1 MDSTPTESTS
11 EVFRKCQVEKH
22 KTSGFPMY
30 ERLRRP
36 LPNNPYMLDK
46 ALSWAL
52 STPRIRVVYHRA
64 GVTQVITGLSGGPI
78 TDNTTMF
85 IRIKADLDK
94 QLREFRNM
102 RTNRLLE
109 KIGRVSIPLITMYKE
124 RRETEKLLVSF
135 VNKALYAVRNLRHPK
150 RILWHY
156 GVYDPQKHTG
166 SFLRKLKKKTMS
178 AETAGDAW
186 LQYRFAWKPLI
197 HDIQQSVIAAME
209 QEKKLNTFRVSTR
222 KSFDFSSTL
231 NYYDSV
237 LSGEEKW
244 VGRREGGID
253 AGISYSF
260 SDVTLATLSSFTS
273 LSASVW
279 DLTPWSFVID
289 RFVDISSLLDLYD
302 ATSGATFEDGYLT
315 TFYTQSVRAP
325 RSSVKY
331 EPDIVSRFTSSSGR
345 TYYMTRSHVP
355 PREDVYMK
363 REVLTQFPYPQL
375 EYPMSFFVEHGI
387 DYAALVRQLAARFR
401 KKP

>member
-1 MDSTPTESTS
+1 MDSIPTESTS
-11 EVFRKCQVEKH
+11 EVFRKCKVTKC
-22 KTSGFPMY
+22 KTSDFPIY
-30 ERLRRP
+30 ERLRKP
-36 LPNNPYMLDK
+36 LPNNPYLLDK

-52 STPRIRVVYHRA
+52 SEIRTFIVYHRA
-64 GVTQVITGLSGGPI
+64 ERTQVLIGSVKGPI
-78 TDNTTMF
+78 TDGSAMF
-85 IRIKADLDK
+85 IRIKSDLDN
-94 QLREFRNM
+94 QLQEFRNM

-197 HDIQQSVIAAME
+197 HDIQQSVVAAME

-222 KSFDFSSTL
+222 KDFDFHSTL
-231 NYYDSV
+231 NYYSSV
-237 LSGEEKW
+237 LEGQEIWS
-244 VGRREGGID
+244 GRREGGIN

-260 SDVTLATLSSFTS
+260 SDITLATLSSFTS
-273 LSASVW
+273 LPASVW

-325 RSSVKY
+325 SSSVMY
-331 EPDIVSRFTSSSGR
+331 YPDIVSRYFDISGR
-345 TYYMTRSHVP
+345 TYYMTRSRVP

-363 REVLTQFPYPQL
+363 REVLTQFPTPQL
-375 EYPMSFFVEHGI
+375 EYPMSFFIEHGI
-387 DYAALVRQLAARFR
+387 DYAALLRQLAARFR